1 MLENVSNPS
10 YTQLLF
16 VFFYIG
22 IIMDFSDL
30 AERKW
35 LEILPI
41 AYTEIADGV
50 IHLAWGPIR
59 FFIGW
64 ISAVMLAHNQK
75 HWSYRNQLCYWF
87 TFPILA
93 WFLITF
99 AVDETEKSNR
109 FEVIALLALAEIGP
123 VALLTVAELEMVE
136 FVRREN
142 QSISHTCRRS
152 LLVGKAIGGLSGAL
166 LLYWYGLD
174 AVFMAELVVL
184 CAGLVAFTA
193 MSRLATPSYETQKAE
208 ETVTESTKEDVEEE
222 EEQQPS
228 FLHYTPMLFMFVY
241 MSIPYARNAFFYFS
255 VGPLGID
262 YASFGAIKVLQGTVT
277 FATTFLYH
285 VLPAESTFGY
295 MAVRGMWFM
304 LLAGACRVFL
314 STMLFI
320 PEDWRFTV
328 YLMSVF
334 SMAFGDGIISTH
346 YVTLSSK
353 MKRPAFHFTISMT
366 LPTVGKVIRIGLDS
380 GLMLYFNLEH
390 DNFNEIHR
398 VMFICYV
405 GSLACLLLTCL
416 LT

>member
-1 MLENVSNPS
+1 
-10 YTQLLF
+10 
-16 VFFYIG
+16 
-22 IIMDFSDL
+22 MDFSDL

-59 FFIGW
+59 YFIGW
-64 ISAVMLAHNQK
+64 LSTVLLAWYPTV
-75 HWSYRNQLCYWF
+75 WSYRNQLCYGLTLPIVAWF
-87 TFPILA
+87 T
-93 WFLITF
+93 ITF
-99 AVDETEKSNR
+99 GVDETDKSNR
-109 FEVIALLALAEIGP
+109 FVVIALLALAEIGP
-123 VALLTVAELEMVE
+123 VTLLTVAELQMVE

-142 QSISHTCRRS
+142 RSVSHTCRRS

-166 LLYWYGLD
+166 LLHWNGLD
-174 AVFMAELVVL
+174 AVFMAELTIL
-184 CAGLVAFTA
+184 CTGLVVSST
-193 MSRLATPSYETQKAE
+193 MSYVMAPPPSCDARPADETGADSVDDDQQ
-208 ETVTESTKEDVEEE
+208 TSTTW
-222 EEQQPS
+222 Q
-228 FLHYTPMLFMFVY
+228 HAPMLFMFLY
-241 MSIPYARNAFFYFS
+241 MSVPYARNAFFYFS
-255 VGPLGID
+255 LGPLGID

-295 MAVRGMWFM
+295 MAARGMWFM
-304 LLAGACRVFL
+304 LLAGACRVLL

-320 PEDWRFTV
+320 PEDWRFAV

-334 SMAFGDGIISTH
+334 CMALGDGIISTH

-353 MKRPAFHFTISMT
+353 MKRPAHHFTRSMA
-366 LPTVGKVIRIGLDS
+366 LPTVGKAIRIGVDS
-380 GLMLYFNLEH
+380 WLMMHFNLEH

-405 GSLACLLLTCL
+405 GSLACLLVTCCL
-416 LT
+416 P